1 MSVFFF
7 FLPLTCFKITKSP
20 TLQTPSKEISI
31 VTRCEV
37 KIWWKVH
44 LTVSRMALWSCR
56 FPLAPEEQ
64 NTELKKDTTDQ
75 NLQHSTYLLIN
86 GNSIAPFLTLQKN
99 ELSYSFSEEGKSSF
113 TSVLYTAMIEKY
125 LTWKRNINSF

>member
-7 FLPLTCFKITKSP
+7 FCLLRVLRSQKDPPFKP
-20 TLQTPSKEISI
+20 PSKEISI
-31 VTRCEV
+31 VTGCEV

-99 ELSYSFSEEGKSSF
+99 ELSYSFSEGGKSSF